1 VRRLLFF
8 RAPWTAL
15 ALGTSLSIR
24 TTRTTGSARSAR
36 SARSTTT
43 CRSSRSEFFL
53 RELAVTVFVELQ
65 QGGRGILYFV
75 GIQNAVMILIEGL
88 HQWGDR
94 PRPSI
99 RTARTARTAGRP
111 GALLVLGDGGE
122 GCASQSQRQ

>member
-24 TTRTTGSARSAR
+24 TTRTTGSAR